1 MLAKYDGPVQ
11 ETKACED
18 IRKKYLDD
26 FALTKDLYLFLG
38 TVYKSQAKNY
48 PNPFVTIGTFH
59 PTLPK
64 PVIEEPQL
72 KLV

>member
-38 TVYKSQAKNY
+38 TVYKSQAK
-48 PNPFVTIGTFH
+48 TILTHLLLSEHFIQH
-59 PTLPK
+59 F
-64 PVIEEPQL
+64 QNQ
-72 KLV
+72 